1 MGIFSGSK
9 PRRSLGPPGDPG
21 WARNPKGLFYKFAFF
36 EPEKAGLTGVGGVY
50 VIWHS
55 GVKPRW
61 VYVGQTDN
69 LAGALDALLDNDEVM
84 DYNKHGG
91 LYVTWSPIKPEFRDG
106 VYKYLFEVMGPLV
119 ENPARVD
126 DAVEPIPVLVPG
138 AKPGQAA

>member
-9 PRRSLGPPGDPG
+9 PRRALGPPSDPG
-21 WARNPKGLFYKFAFF
+21 WARNPKGLFYKFALF
-36 EPEKAGLTGVGGVY
+36 EPEKAGLSGVGGVF

-61 VYVGQTDN
+61 VYVGQSDN

-106 VYKYLFEVMGPLV
+106 VCRYLLEIMAPLV
-119 ENPARVD
+119 ENPASID
-126 DAVEPIPVLVPG
+126 EDIEPIPVLVPG